1 MDFSKFNLT
10 PSSKEALMN
19 AQKLASK
26 YKHLKTI
33 DLHLIVEVLNQ
44 DNINIDGALLTL
56 NIDKFILIH
65 NFTEVLKHYKEP
77 RRKKKI
83 YSPEILEIL
92 EEAKKISKKRKHLYV
107 GLDHILLSILRT
119 RDDITLFLNR
129 LKLDSN
135 KLYFVLSEIVNKGM
149 PDPALNPA
157 LARKPMPEPT
167 SKNILE
173 EHCENLNLKIEKRG
187 TFEIFGRDTEINRS
201 FECLLRKN
209 KSNVILVGEA
219 GVGKT
224 AIVEGMAEKIVQRKC
239 PDLLLHKE
247 ILLLDIT
254 SVISGTIYRGQMEE
268 RIKKLLQE
276 LKENPQYIV
285 FIDEIHMIVDS
296 TGSESS
302 IDFANI
308 LKPALSRGEISC
320 VGATTLDEYKR
331 FFERD
336 SALNRRFEKVIVKE
350 PSLDDVKDLLMKAKK
365 SYEEFHQVIYNEE
378 IIDLII
384 QMCVEYLPKKKF
396 PDKAFDILDESG
408 AKAKISNIVRPK
420 TAKDLEPKLSEIKS
434 TDSNEFK
441 KYHDKYKK
449 ILQKWGE
456 NIKNR
461 SFNVDTDIIYDI
473 FAHKLG
479 TESDKLKNKE
489 SIHIEGKIG
498 F

>member
-33 DLHLIVEVLNQ
+33 DLHLIVELLNQ
-44 DNINIDGALLTL
+44 DNVNIDGALLAL
-56 NIDKFILIH
+56 QIDKLVLIDNFI
-65 NFTEVLKHYKEP
+65 EVLKHYKEP

-83 YSPEILEIL
+83 YAPEILEIL
-92 EEAKKISKKRKHLYV
+92 EDAKRISKKRKHPYI
-107 GLDHILLSILRT
+107 GIDHILLSVLRT
-119 RDDITLFLNR
+119 RDDISLFFHR

-135 KLYFVLSEIVNKGM
+135 KFYFILSEIVDKGL

-157 LARKPMPEPT
+157 LSRRPAPEP
-167 SKNILE
+167 SSENVLE

-187 TFEIFGRDTEINRS
+187 TFEIFGRDEEIDRS

-224 AIVEGMAEKIVQRKC
+224 AIVEGMAEKIVERKC

-320 VGATTLDEYKR
+320 IGATTLDEYKR

-336 SALNRRFEKVIVKE
+336 AALNRRFEKIIVEE
-350 PSLDDVKDLLMKAKK
+350 PSLDDVKELLMKAKK
-365 SYEEFHQVIYNEE
+365 SYEKFHQVVYEE
-378 IIDLII
+378 DIIDLII
-384 QMCVEYLPKKKF
+384 QMCLEYLPKKKF

-408 AKAKISNIVRPK
+408 AKTKITNIVRPK
-420 TAKDLEPKLSEIKS
+420 KAKDLEPKLTQTRSIDPS
-434 TDSNEFK
+434 EFK
-441 KYHDKYKK
+441 KYHNQYKK
-449 ILQKWGE
+449 ILEKWGE
-456 NIKNR
+456 NIKNS
-461 SFNVDTDIIYDI
+461 SFNVDKNIIYDI

-479 TESDKLKNKE
+479 TKPDKLKNKE
-489 SIHIEGKIG
+489 SIYIEGKIG

>member
-10 PSSKEALMN
+10 PSSKDALIN
-19 AQKLASK
+19 AQKLATK

-33 DLHLIVEVLNQ
+33 DLHLIVELFNQ
-44 DNINIDGALLTL
+44 DNVNIDGALLTL
-56 NIDKFILIH
+56 QIDKFALID
-65 NFTEVLKHYKEP
+65 NFLEVLKHYKEP

-83 YSPEILEIL
+83 YAPEILEIL
-92 EEAKKISKKRKHLYV
+92 EDAKRISKKRKHPYI
-107 GLDHILLSILRT
+107 GIDHILLSILRT
-119 RDDITLFLNR
+119 RDDIALFFSRLN
-129 LKLDSN
+129 LDSN
-135 KLYFVLSEIVNKGM
+135 KFYFVLSEIVQKGV
-149 PDPALNPA
+149 PDHALNPA
-157 LARKPMPEPT
+157 LTRGPMPEPS

-173 EHCENLNLKIEKRG
+173 EHCENLNLKIAKRG
-187 TFEIFGRDTEINRS
+187 TYEIFGRDEEIDRS
-201 FECLLRKN
+201 FECLLRRN

-224 AIVEGMAEKIVQRKC
+224 AIVEGMAEKIVGRKC

-268 RIKKLLQE
+268 RIKKLLKE

-296 TGSESS
+296 GGGESS

-320 VGATTLDEYKR
+320 IGATTLDEYKR
-331 FFERD
+331 FFEKD
-336 SALNRRFEKVIVKE
+336 AALNRRFEKVIVEE

-365 SYEEFHQVIYNEE
+365 SYEKFHQVVYEE
-378 IIDLII
+378 DTIDLII
-384 QMCVEYLPKKKF
+384 QMCLEYLPKKKF
-396 PDKAFDILDESG
+396 PDKAFDVLDESG
-408 AKAKISNIVRPK
+408 AKTKINNIVRPK
-420 TAKDLEPKLSEIKS
+420 KAKDLESKLSEIKKI
-434 TDSNEFK
+434 DSDEFE
-441 KYHDKYKK
+441 KYHKEYIK
-449 ILQKWGE
+449 ILEKWGG
-456 NIKNR
+456 NIKNS

-473 FAHKLG
+473 FASKLG
-479 TESDKLKNKE
+479 TEPDKLKNKE
-489 SIHIEGKIG
+489 NIYIEGKIG

>member
-10 PSSKEALMN
+10 PSSKAALIN
-19 AQKLASK
+19 AQKLADK
-26 YKHLKTI
+26 NKHLKTI
-33 DLHLIVEVLNQ
+33 DLHLVTEILDQ
-44 DNINIDGALLTL
+44 DNINIDGAFSSLQ
-56 NIDKFILIH
+56 IDKFILIE
-65 NFTEVLKHYKEP
+65 NFIEVLKHYKEP

-83 YSPEILEIL
+83 YAPEILEIL
-92 EEAKKISKKRKHLYV
+92 EEAKKISKRRKHPYV
-107 GLDHILLSILRT
+107 GLDHMLLSILRT
-119 RDDITLFLNR
+119 RDDIALFLN
-129 LKLDSN
+129 KLNVDFN
-135 KLYFVLSEIVNKGM
+135 KLYFVLSDIVNKGV
-149 PDPALNPA
+149 PDAALNPA
-157 LARKPMPEPT
+157 LTRRPGPEP
-167 SKNILE
+167 SSENILE
-173 EHCENLNLKIEKRG
+173 EHCENLNFKIQKRG
-187 TFEIFGRDTEINRS
+187 TFEIFGRDEEIDRS

-224 AIVEGMAEKIVQRKC
+224 AIVEGMAEKIVERKC

-268 RIKKLLQE
+268 RIKKLLKE

-296 TGSESS
+296 GGGESS

-320 VGATTLDEYKR
+320 IGATTLDEYKR
-331 FFERD
+331 FFEKD
-336 SALNRRFEKVIVKE
+336 AALSRRFEKVTVEE
-350 PSLDDVKDLLMKAKK
+350 PSVDDVKELLMKAKK
-365 SYEEFHQVIYNEE
+365 SYEKFHQVVYEE
-378 IIDLII
+378 ETIDLII
-384 QMCVEYLPKKKF
+384 QMCIEYLPKKKF

-408 AKAKISNIVRPK
+408 AKTKISNIVRPK
-420 TAKDLEPKLSEIKS
+420 KAKDLEPKLSETKP

-441 KYHDKYKK
+441 KYHKQYLK
-449 ILQKWGE
+449 ILTKWGE
-456 NIKNR
+456 NIKN
-461 SFNVDTDIIYDI
+461 SKFNVDTDIVYDI
-473 FAHKLG
+473 FAAKLG

-489 SIHIEGKIG
+489 SIYIEGKIG